1 MDPKRLAVIAPAK
14 AASKRLNVAHH
25 YREEILAST
34 QPGATRPANAPS
46 VSYPPTV
53 GDWKRSLRPN
63 TLSTARFLKFP
74 VTQAQAGHAPPAR
87 GPGTAPGR
95 PTGTAWCELLA
106 GLLPWREQRFARCVS
121 RELLELYRTV
131 SGRHARLRGRDLYRQ
146 IVIAHKQADPDSAD
160 ALLDQ
165 AEKSYASWPT
175 PRTLT
180 FCDVVHF
187 IAVSEFLASHADT
200 PWIQADMRREVQSL
214 IPRNL

>member
-1 MDPKRLAVIAPAK
+1 LWAESVKRHLGGFAE
-14 AASKRLNVAHH
+14 LD
-25 YREEILAST
+25 
-34 QPGATRPANAPS
+34 AN
-46 VSYPPTV
+46 
-53 GDWKRSLRPN
+53 DWKRSPRPN

-74 VTQAQAGHAPPAR
+74 VTQAQAGYAPPAR
-87 GPGTAPGR
+87 GPGTAPRR
-95 PTGTAWCELLA
+95 PTGIAWRELLA

-131 SGRHARLRGRDLYRQ
+131 SGRHARLRGRDLYRE

-165 AEKSYASWPT
+165 AEESYASWPT
-175 PRTLT
+175 PRALT

-187 IAVSEFLASHADT
+187 IAVSEFLASHGET